1 MADKDASGS
10 PEERARRASRR
21 TRQNLAVATITL
33 VVPIAVAL
41 ALLAESEAGLVRIA
55 FFNLHL
61 AEPRGALAVGFGFGC
76 ALAATVALTRFV
88 SQRRASASLLCL
100 PPAFLAATTLA
111 ASIAWMPDP
120 LAKMPDLAFGDRA
133 RAAASA
139 LMLRASL
146 FDAGLLVASISLG
159 VAALSLR
166 PARATASI
174 NKDKRPLVALV
185 VATLS
190 LLSAAL
196 VARLLGKDDL
206 GRDAVGSW
214 VAALPAGMGLV
225 AVVLGA
231 SRTNR
236 GDGYAATRLLAS
248 ACAGIG
254 GVLLAALAPAMGEII
269 AISTPGAPLADLG
282 RAARGLRRT
291 TVELAAA
298 GALFAVPIVLTTLV
312 AMPPR
317 GLSGALSR
325 ARPALLVTFLLALAP
340 ALFVLPT
347 NAGLRHIES
356 LVADQTRLSANP
368 GVTLADPSLPAGAL
382 VVDLVSPF
390 PTELPPTTAAS
401 VVLSWQFAPARR
413 EDGLSVR
420 FDGLDESTYD
430 LVLHGPYLS
439 APLRVS
445 LPDPRVGA
453 RILMPALPLAP
464 PLLELAEP
472 LHVDPETAAL
482 SPRIGY
488 LEIDAT
494 SSDTFVLQWRIADIA
509 KVQRRVPREDAIA
522 GGLRYPT
529 LTAAAHEMWTA
540 HGGHRDPQDR
550 KRDRVMIRLS
560 RGTSLEKAR
569 AVVAAVLSLERTR
582 KTPHGEER
590 SIPVFEVTVAEPLV
604 PREPMQLPSPAA
616 PEDPGTETETETTE
630 APEVLTFFGKLA
642 REDADARLAVLRA
655 SVEDCYRDHVEVH
668 GPERLEPVVRF
679 VVGADGFIGQVN
691 VNEPRHGLTA
701 NDEERIAPFTRCVH
715 HATHRLTFP
724 EPEDGS
730 YGGIVVKFSL
740 GPLPTASGFP
750 AGPP

>member
-10 PEERARRASRR
+10 PEERARRVSRR
-21 TRQNLAVATITL
+21 SRQNLAVATITL

-41 ALLAESEAGLVRIA
+41 VLLAESEAGLVRVA

-61 AEPRGALAVGFGFGC
+61 AEPHAALAVGFGLGC

-100 PPAFLAATTLA
+100 PPAFLAATTFA
-111 ASIAWMPDP
+111 ASIAWVPDP

-133 RAAASA
+133 RAAAFA
-139 LMLRASL
+139 LTLRASL
-146 FDAGLLVASISLG
+146 EGAGLLVASISLG
-159 VAALSLR
+159 IAALALR

-174 NKDKRPLVALV
+174 NKDKRPLAALV
-185 VATLS
+185 VAALS
-190 LLSAAL
+190 LPAAAL
-196 VARLLGKDDL
+196 LARLLGKGDL

-254 GVLLAALAPAMGEII
+254 GVLLAALAPAMGEVIT
-269 AISTPGAPLADLG
+269 ISTPGTTLSQLG
-282 RAARGLRRT
+282 RAAIGLRRT

-317 GLSGALSR
+317 GLSGALAR
-325 ARPALLVTFLLALAP
+325 VRPALLVTFLLALAP

-347 NAGLRHIES
+347 NAALRHIES
-356 LVADQTRLSANP
+356 LVADQSRLAANP

-390 PTELPPTTAAS
+390 PTELPPTTPTRI
-401 VVLSWQFAPARR
+401 VLGSSFAPARW
-413 EDGLSVR
+413 EDGVPVR
-420 FDGLDESTYD
+420 FDGLDASTYD
-430 LVLHGPYLS
+430 LLLDGPYLG

-445 LPDPRVGA
+445 LPDPRIGA
-453 RILMPALPLAP
+453 RILVPAIPLAP
-464 PLLELAEP
+464 PLLGPTEP
-472 LHVDPETAAL
+472 IHTDPETPPHP
-482 SPRIGY
+482 SPDH
-488 LEIDAT
+488 LDVDAT
-494 SSDTFVLQWRIADIA
+494 SPDTFVLHWRIADIVKA
-509 KVQRRVPREDAIA
+509 LRRVPREDATA
-522 GGLRYPT
+522 DGLGYPA
-529 LTAAAHEMWTA
+529 LSVAMLEMWKA
-540 HGGHRDPQDR
+540 HGIHKDPQDR

-560 RGTSLEKAR
+560 PGTSLEKAR
-569 AVVAAVLSLERTR
+569 AVVAAALSLERTM

-590 SIPVFEVTVAEPLV
+590 SIPVFEVTVAEPLA
-604 PREPMQLPSPAA
+604 PRPQMKLPTPAA
-616 PEDPGTETETETTE
+616 PENPASEAEAE
-630 APEVLTFFGKLA
+630 APVEPEILSLFGKLA
-642 REDADARLAVLRA
+642 REDVDARLAVLRA
-655 SVEDCYRDHVEVH
+655 SVDACYQDHVEAH
-668 GPERLEPVVRF
+668 GPERLEPVIRF
-679 VVGADGFIGQVN
+679 VVGADGFVGQVS
-691 VNEPRHGLTA
+691 VQEPRHGITVD
-701 NDEERIAPFTRCVH
+701 DEERVARFSGCLYR
-715 HATHRLTFP
+715 AAHRLTFP

-730 YGGIVVKFSL
+730 YAGILVKFTL
-740 GPLPTASGFP
+740 GPLPQSSGWP